1 MAGPSARRVAV
12 LSDFDGTIT
21 RMDVA
26 EAILARFAPPEW
38 WEIEELH
45 RARRLGTRETMA
57 RQFALLRGDPGPWID
72 FVHREARMDPA
83 FPSFLRFCREHGFPL
98 EIVSEGLDF
107 YVYDLM
113 KMWSLD
119 VPVRTNRAVF
129 DGGPVRIE
137 YPFAEPGCTLC
148 GTCKLRRLFELRV
161 AGHRVVYIGDGD
173 SDLCPAV
180 EADVVFA
187 KERLAE
193 LCDSESIPYHPFG
206 TFADIGREH
215 RADRGPPRGTD
226 RPRELRRGGLPA
238 GVPGGPGGGRG
249 RPHGPPRRGGRADAH
264 RVDLLGPQGQPGR
277 DRGPGADEARREVLA
292 PSSHGGVLRGRA
304 HRDGP
309 PRVLLEDRRA
319 RPEGGEADRVRPLA
333 GNPLR
338 LHARRVPGSP
348 REGGPLLRERGGGE
362 AGLVVRPPEA
372 TAGPARLGGRR
383 RHHPRREG
391 QHDPLGRGDARGP
404 RGPVPQGGRRDGCRG
419 RVPRGVL
426 RGPVAEARPVPL
438 RPDRR
443 YRRGLRD
450 REAGH
455 ADEHP
460 DVGKGR
466 REGLP
471 LCIV

>member
-21 RMDVA
+21 RTDVA

-57 RQFALLRGDPGPWID
+57 RQFALLRGDPSPWID

-113 KMWSLD
+113 KMWGLD

-137 YPFAEPGCTLC
+137 YPFAEPGCILC

-193 LCDSESIPYHPFG
+193 LCDSEAIPYHPFG
-206 TFADIGREH
+206 TFADVEREM
-215 RADRGPPRGTD
+215 RTWR
-226 RPRELRRGGLPA
+226 
-238 GVPGGPGGGRG
+238 
-249 RPHGPPRRGGRADAH
+249 
-264 RVDLLGPQGQPGR
+264 
-277 DRGPGADEARREVLA
+277 
-292 PSSHGGVLRGRA
+292 
-304 HRDGP
+304 
-309 PRVLLEDRRA
+309 
-319 RPEGGEADRVRPLA
+319 
-333 GNPLR
+333 
-338 LHARRVPGSP
+338 
-348 REGGPLLRERGGGE
+348 
-362 AGLVVRPPEA
+362 
-372 TAGPARLGGRR
+372 
-383 RHHPRREG
+383 
-391 QHDPLGRGDARGP
+391 
-404 RGPVPQGGRRDGCRG
+404 
-419 RVPRGVL
+419 
-426 RGPVAEARPVPL
+426 
-438 RPDRR
+438 
-443 YRRGLRD
+443 
-450 REAGH
+450 
-455 ADEHP
+455 
-460 DVGKGR
+460 
-466 REGLP
+466 
-471 LCIV
+471 

>member
-21 RMDVA
+21 RTDVA

-113 KMWSLD
+113 KMWGLD

-137 YPFAEPGCTLC
+137 YPFAEPGCILC

-193 LCDSESIPYHPFG
+193 LCDSEAIPYHPFG
-206 TFADIGREH
+206 TFADIEREM
-215 RADRGPPRGTD
+215 RTWR
-226 RPRELRRGGLPA
+226 
-238 GVPGGPGGGRG
+238 
-249 RPHGPPRRGGRADAH
+249 
-264 RVDLLGPQGQPGR
+264 
-277 DRGPGADEARREVLA
+277 
-292 PSSHGGVLRGRA
+292 
-304 HRDGP
+304 
-309 PRVLLEDRRA
+309 
-319 RPEGGEADRVRPLA
+319 
-333 GNPLR
+333 
-338 LHARRVPGSP
+338 
-348 REGGPLLRERGGGE
+348 
-362 AGLVVRPPEA
+362 
-372 TAGPARLGGRR
+372 
-383 RHHPRREG
+383 
-391 QHDPLGRGDARGP
+391 
-404 RGPVPQGGRRDGCRG
+404 
-419 RVPRGVL
+419 
-426 RGPVAEARPVPL
+426 
-438 RPDRR
+438 
-443 YRRGLRD
+443 
-450 REAGH
+450 
-455 ADEHP
+455 
-460 DVGKGR
+460 
-466 REGLP
+466 
-471 LCIV
+471 

>member
-113 KMWSLD
+113 KMWGLD

-129 DGGPVRIE
+129 DGGPGGVE
-137 YPFAEPGCTLC
+137 DPLPGAGGLPCGGGEPPGA
-148 GTCKLRRLFELRV
+148 V

-187 KERLAE
+187 KERLAD
-193 LCDSESIPYHPFG
+193 LCDSESIPYHRFE
-206 TFADIGREH
+206 TFADIEREM
-215 RADRGPPRGTD
+215 RTWR
-226 RPRELRRGGLPA
+226 
-238 GVPGGPGGGRG
+238 
-249 RPHGPPRRGGRADAH
+249 
-264 RVDLLGPQGQPGR
+264 
-277 DRGPGADEARREVLA
+277 
-292 PSSHGGVLRGRA
+292 
-304 HRDGP
+304 
-309 PRVLLEDRRA
+309 
-319 RPEGGEADRVRPLA
+319 
-333 GNPLR
+333 
-338 LHARRVPGSP
+338 
-348 REGGPLLRERGGGE
+348 
-362 AGLVVRPPEA
+362 
-372 TAGPARLGGRR
+372 
-383 RHHPRREG
+383 
-391 QHDPLGRGDARGP
+391 
-404 RGPVPQGGRRDGCRG
+404 
-419 RVPRGVL
+419 
-426 RGPVAEARPVPL
+426 
-438 RPDRR
+438 
-443 YRRGLRD
+443 
-450 REAGH
+450 
-455 ADEHP
+455 
-460 DVGKGR
+460 
-466 REGLP
+466 
-471 LCIV
+471 